1 MNKNLQIKITI
12 TDGEKEAKTT
22 INVDDYKTIKELHGV
37 SMLDDLVDVLLQD
50 INKKQKV
57 MSNIG
62 KTIRDGYC
70 NGFFGRDFDFYG
82 SVIIL
87 D

>member
-12 TDGEKEAKTT
+12 TDGEKEVKTT

-50 INKKQKV
+50 IKKQ
-57 MSNIG
+57 
-62 KTIRDGYC
+62 
-70 NGFFGRDFDFYG
+70 
-82 SVIIL
+82 
-87 D
+87 